1 MVVAFTVTFILNVK
15 VGDWHPVVVLVINV
29 IAIGNDTLADVV
41 VKAPGVVKVNV
52 PDPVPA
58 TLPNDTLDVP
68 LLYVPD
74 TDQPWV
80 DATLETVIL

>member
-1 MVVAFTVTFILNVK
+1 M
-15 VGDWHPVVVLVINV
+15 VINV

-58 TLPNDTLDVP
+58 TLPNDTPVATP
-68 LLYVPD
+68 LSYVPV
-74 TDQPWV
+74 TDHP
-80 DATLETVIL
+80 